1 MPERNIARNVV
12 ILSALF
18 IAAFLTGFL
27 APIPG
32 KMELLEELK
41 DAFEPLQTIPL
52 WKMFFVILLNNSAK
66 SFAVLLSGILF
77 GLVPLIAVATNG
89 YILGTAYLFAS
100 GEVGYSKA
108 VKAVLPHG
116 VFEIPAVLLT
126 AAYGLWLGVTFA
138 KRIRRRDMAGFG
150 NQVVHAIRMYFGIA
164 FPLFILAA
172 LIETFLIY
180 SIGGGGLG

>member
-1 MPERNIARNVV
+1 MPERNIPRYVV

-18 IAAFLTGFL
+18 FAASLLGFF

-32 KMELLEELK
+32 KRELLGRLLNSYLP
-41 DAFEPLQTIPL
+41 FLTLHP
-52 WKMFFVILLNNSAK
+52 WKMFLVILLNNSVK

-77 GLVPLIAVATNG
+77 GLIPLIAVATNG
-89 YILGTAYLFAS
+89 YILGVAYLFAS
-100 GEVGYSKA
+100 GMVGYLKA
-108 VKAVLPHG
+108 AKAVLPHG
-116 VFEIPAVLLT
+116 VLEIPAVIFS

-138 KRIRRRDMAGFG
+138 KQIRQRDLSGFG
-150 NQVVHAIRMYFGIA
+150 NQVIHGIRMFFLVA

-180 SIGGGGLG
+180 FMGGGVPR